1 MMTQDAHMMRPRR
14 GGLTVLSAALLIT
27 VLSAAL
33 LTMPAGAVVN
43 PVNPRIPKDDH
54 ENPEIPKVK
63 KVCLASGRHQ
73 YQFEVGYAGSRRWLT
88 ISPGTGNQLGWGL
101 TTDAFQYE
109 SGVWTRDDGDDTDD
123 NDDDADDTDDAYF
136 KVGDSDRSDPAPIAN
151 FYAVCRRTATPLDS
165 ATQAAMDSSTAWQEV
180 IDATS
185 GKPGARYGT
194 LVAAWNRWHRD
205 HCVPGGTV
213 DCGARYP
220 TFAETCALNPGIRL
234 STGELCPG

>member
-1 MMTQDAHMMRPRR
+1 MKTQHAHMMRPRR
-14 GGLTVLSAALLIT
+14 GLTVLSAALLIT

-43 PVNPRIPKDDH
+43 PVNPRIPND
-54 ENPEIPKVK
+54 NLVTPEIPKVK
-63 KVCLASGRHQ
+63 KVCLHDGGHG
-73 YQFEVGYAGSRRWLT
+73 YEFEVVQLGRTRWLRVSLGT
-88 ISPGTGNQLGWGL
+88 AVLDFGTGI
-101 TTDAFQYE
+101 TVKDAFTYVNH
-109 SGVWTRDDGDDTDD
+109 VWTRDDDEYVKTATMDVPVPR
-123 NDDDADDTDDAYF
+123 A
-136 KVGDSDRSDPAPIAN
+136 SIAN
-151 FYAVCRRTATPLDS
+151 FYAVCRRTDS
-165 ATQAAMDSSTAWQEV
+165 ATQAAIDSSTAWQEV

-185 GKPGARYGT
+185 GKEGARYGT

>member
-1 MMTQDAHMMRPRR
+1 MMRPRR

-43 PVNPRIPKDDH
+43 PVNPRIPKDNH
-54 ENPEIPKVK
+54 VNPEIPKVK

-73 YQFEVGYAGSRRWLT
+73 YQFEVGYAGSRRWWLT
-88 ISPGTGNQLGWGL
+88 ISLAT
-101 TTDAFQYE
+101 TMDRYTDAFTYE
-109 SGVWTRDDGDDTDD
+109 NGVWTRDDDEYVRTDNLID
-123 NDDDADDTDDAYF
+123 Q
-136 KVGDSDRSDPAPIAN
+136 VPPARIAN
-151 FYAVCRRTATPLDS
+151 FYAVCRRTATELDS

-185 GKPGARYGT
+185 GGEGARYGT

-205 HCVPGGTV
+205 HCVPGGRV
-213 DCGARYP
+213 DCGATFP